1 MEKEIRNTNNL
12 IKRADEASRIVEG
25 TAIVFNSDSVDMGF
39 IETIDPSAIT
49 EETIKSSDVFAYLN
63 HDENRGVLARSKY
76 GEGTLNLWIEDD
88 GLHYRFEA
96 PKTQLGDELLS
107 YLTRGEIT
115 ASSFAFTIAQGGDT
129 WTRGMDGSIK
139 RRITKIDRLYDV
151 SPVFQPAYET
161 TSAAKRKV
169 NEINAVMEKL
179 DALKQEFDDLY
190 VKC

>member
-39 IETIDPSAIT
+39 IEQIDPNAVS

-63 HDENRGVLARSKY
+63 HDENRGVLARCKY
-76 GEGTLNLWIEDD
+76 GEGSLNLWLDND

-107 YLTRGEIT
+107 YLSRGEIT
-115 ASSFAFTIAQGGDT
+115 ASSFAFTVADGGDV
-129 WTRGMDGSIK
+129 WTRDNDGTV
-139 RRITKIDRLYDV
+139 RRKITKIDRLFDV
-151 SPVFQPAYET
+151 SPVFQPAYQT
-161 TSAAKRKV
+161 TSVAQRKV
-169 NEINAVMEKL
+169 DELNNIITKL
-179 DALKQEFDDLY
+179 DALVKEFDEMLE
-190 VKC
+190 K

>member
-39 IETIDPSAIT
+39 IEQIDPNAVS

-63 HDENRGVLARSKY
+63 HDENRGVLARCKY
-76 GEGTLNLWIEDD
+76 GEGSLNLWLDND

-107 YLTRGEIT
+107 YLSRGEIT
-115 ASSFAFTIAQGGDT
+115 ASSFAFTVADGGDV
-129 WTRGMDGSIK
+129 WTRDNDGTV
-139 RRITKIDRLYDV
+139 RRKITKIDRLFDV
-151 SPVFQPAYET
+151 SPVFQPAYQT
-161 TSAAKRKV
+161 TSVAQRKV
-169 NEINAVMEKL
+169 DELNNIITKL
-179 DALKQEFDDLY
+179 DAVAKEYDELLEK
-190 VKC
+190 